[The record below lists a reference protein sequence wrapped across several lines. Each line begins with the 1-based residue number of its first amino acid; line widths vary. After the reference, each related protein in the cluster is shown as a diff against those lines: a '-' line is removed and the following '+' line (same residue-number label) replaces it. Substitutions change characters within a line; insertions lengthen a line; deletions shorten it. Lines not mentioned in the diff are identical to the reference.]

1 MGFFV
6 YKKKEKWYSF
16 LYMNIRKKRGK
27 KVIAVIV
34 NTLAVL
40 IGSSVGMLLKKGIPE
55 RITDTLMKGLGLCT
69 LYIGWSGTLKGS
81 NTLVLILS
89 MAIGI
94 VIGEGLDLDERLNR
108 FATGVENR
116 FKKGGNEISLAE
128 GFVTASLLFC
138 VGAMTIV
145 GSLQAGLS
153 GDYEMLFTK
162 SVLDLISSMVFA
174 SSLGIGVMLAA
185 AFVLVFQGGIVLLAQ
200 FIAPFLTDAV
210 IAEMVCTGSLIIFA
224 LGMNIIGITKLK
236 VINFL
241 PAIFLPMVLC
251 PILANFI

>member
-1 MGFFV
+1 M
-6 YKKKEKWYSF
+6 
-16 LYMNIRKKRGK
+16 
-27 KVIAVIV
+27 IAVIV

-116 FKKGGNEISLAE
+116 FKKGGTEISLAE

-174 SSLGIGVMLAA
+174 SSLGVGVMLAA
-185 AFVLVFQGGIVLLAQ
+185 AFVFVFQGGIVLLAQ